1 MLTLNNTYR
10 KHDIENADVEN
21 RHEKN
26 EIKRMLT

>member
-1 MLTLNNTYR
+1 MLTLNNTLENMTL
-10 KHDIENADVEN
+10 KNADVEN